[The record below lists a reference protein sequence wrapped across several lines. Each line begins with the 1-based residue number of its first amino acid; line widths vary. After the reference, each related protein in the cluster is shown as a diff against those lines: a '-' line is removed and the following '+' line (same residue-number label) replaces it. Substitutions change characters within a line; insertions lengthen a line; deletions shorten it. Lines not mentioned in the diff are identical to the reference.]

1 MTKQKFLYQLGMCI
15 RKYRQLAG
23 MSQEKLGSVIHYDKN
38 TIGKIER
45 GETDLKISTLLSI
58 SSGLNTSCFRILKEA
73 DTFPW
78 ILTTQQKNMIT
89 CVFTNTAESCRRS
102 SSILYVM
109 RHISTQKITKN
120 N

>member
-45 GETDLKISTLLSI
+45 GDTDLKISTLLSI

-73 DTFPW
+73 DTFSMDSYDATKEYDY
-78 ILTTQQKNMIT
+78 LRLYQY
-89 CVFTNTAESCRRS
+89 CRKLS
-102 SSILYVM
+102 PEQFNLVCNAAHLYA
-109 RHISTQKITKN
+109 KDNEK
-120 N
+120 

>member
-73 DTFPW
+73 DTFSMDSYDATKEYDY
-78 ILTTQQKNMIT
+78 LRLYQY
-89 CVFTNTAESCRRS
+89 CRK
-102 SSILYVM
+102 L
-109 RHISTQKITKN
+109 
-120 N
+120 

>member
-73 DTFPW
+73 DTFSMDSYDATKEYDYLRLYQYCRKLSPEQFN
-78 ILTTQQKNMIT
+78 LV
-89 CVFTNTAESCRRS
+89 CNTAH
-102 SSILYVM
+102 LYA
-109 RHISTQKITKN
+109 KDNEK
-120 N
+120 

>member
-45 GETDLKISTLLSI
+45 GETDLKY
-58 SSGLNTSCFRILKEA
+58 
-73 DTFPW
+73 P
-78 ILTTQQKNMIT
+78 
-89 CVFTNTAESCRRS
+89 
-102 SSILYVM
+102 LY
-109 RHISTQKITKN
+109 
-120 N
+120 

>member
-45 GETDLKISTLLSI
+45 GETV
-58 SSGLNTSCFRILKEA
+58 LKEA
-73 DTFPW
+73 DTFSMDSYDATKEYDY
-78 ILTTQQKNMIT
+78 LRLYQY
-89 CVFTNTAESCRRS
+89 CRKLS
-102 SSILYVM
+102 PEQFNLVCNAAHLYA
-109 RHISTQKITKN
+109 KDNEK
-120 N
+120 